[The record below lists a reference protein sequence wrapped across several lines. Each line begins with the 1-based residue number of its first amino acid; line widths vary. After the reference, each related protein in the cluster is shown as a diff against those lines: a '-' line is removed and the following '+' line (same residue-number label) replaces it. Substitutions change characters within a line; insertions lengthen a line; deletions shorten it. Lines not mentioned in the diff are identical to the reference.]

1 MVSTTTVPPVKHQV
15 VDKLPKRFKNLQFG
29 IQSNQDIVNQGV
41 LEVSDRSMY
50 DIDKGREPTQNGVL
64 DKRLVSVAHPL
75 NSTRRHLLTSLSARE
90 LPARREFALHA
101 TSDWLTASG
110 ILAT

>member
-1 MVSTTTVPPVKHQV
+1 MATLTTTTGAVAPVKHQV
-15 VDKLPKRFKNLQFG
+15 VDKLPKRFKSFKFG

-64 DKRLVSVAHPL
+64 DKRLVSAARRL
-75 NSTRRHLLTSLSARE
+75 NRVWPCVLTSLSIGN
-90 LPARREFALHA
+90 F
-101 TSDWLTASG
+101 
-110 ILAT
+110 